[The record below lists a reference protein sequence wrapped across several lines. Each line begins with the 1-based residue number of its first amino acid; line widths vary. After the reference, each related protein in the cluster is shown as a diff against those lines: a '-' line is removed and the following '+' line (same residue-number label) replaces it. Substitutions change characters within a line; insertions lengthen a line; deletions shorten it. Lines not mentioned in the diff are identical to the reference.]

1 MFCTLVQKLTTYID
15 KEISQKYNETVVK
28 TNFSIKRKR
37 DIIMKNSRKILSI
50 VLALVMVV
58 SLFAACG
65 GKETEEAKD
74 DETKK
79 TETTEKVLTAA
90 DYLAGDWEIVIN
102 SDIGAV
108 YANVAFNADGKAE
121 MSVTEAL
128 YEKTIWSMVD
138 MLLEEEG
145 FNDFTDEQL
154 ELVFAEMGVSNM
166 DEAKQ
171 MIYDMLTADE
181 EMSYEGFAESFADSG
196 TWTLDGDNLTIEFS
210 DYTMSG
216 ATGLS
221 KGEKTFTLDF
231 EGESVTFTK
240 K

>member
-1 MFCTLVQKLTTYID
+1 
-15 KEISQKYNETVVK
+15 
-28 TNFSIKRKR
+28 
-37 DIIMKNSRKILSI
+37 MKNSRKILSI

-90 DYLAGDWEIVIN
+90 DYLAGDWEVAIN
-102 SDIGAV
+102 SAMGTV
-108 YANVAFNADGKAE
+108 YVNVAFKADGNAQ

-138 MLLEEEG
+138 TMLEEEG
-145 FNDFTDEQL
+145 FNDFTDE
-154 ELVFAEMGVSNM
+154 ELGLVLAEMGVSSL

-171 MIYDMLTADE
+171 MIYDMLTTGE
-181 EMSYEGFAESFADSG
+181 EMSFEGFAESFADNG
-196 TWTLDGDNLTIEFS
+196 TWKLDGDNITIEFTG
-210 DYTMSG
+210 YTMSG

-221 KGEKTFTLDF
+221 KGEKTFTVDY

>member
-1 MFCTLVQKLTTYID
+1 
-15 KEISQKYNETVVK
+15 
-28 TNFSIKRKR
+28 
-37 DIIMKNSRKILSI
+37 MKNSRKILSI
-50 VLALVMVV
+50 VLALLMVV

-90 DYLAGDWEIVIN
+90 DHLAGDWEVAIN
-102 SDIGAV
+102 SDMGKV
-108 YANVAFNADGKAE
+108 YVNVAFDADGKAQ

-128 YEKTIWSMVD
+128 YEKTMWSMVD
-138 MLLEEEG
+138 AMLEEQG
-145 FNDFTDEQL
+145 FNDFNDEQK
-154 ELVFAEMGVSNM
+154 EIVFAEMGVSNM
-166 DEAKQ
+166 EEARQ
-171 MIYDMLTADE
+171 MIYDMLTEGDE
-181 EMSYEGFAESFADSG
+181 LSYEGFAESLADNG
-196 TWTLDGDNLTIEFS
+196 TWKLDGDNITIEFTG
-210 DYTMSG
+210 YTMSG

-221 KGEKTFTLDF
+221 KGEKTFTVDY